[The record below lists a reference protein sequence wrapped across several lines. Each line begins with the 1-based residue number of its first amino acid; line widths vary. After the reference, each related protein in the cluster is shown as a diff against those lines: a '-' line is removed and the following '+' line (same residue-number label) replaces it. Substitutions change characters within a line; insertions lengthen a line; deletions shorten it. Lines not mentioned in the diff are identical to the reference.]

1 MHCMNKEFMNHAD
14 QGYHLAEQKAVQY
27 FTSLYTQVIDKTYV
41 TTLTEDIQMWKMKH
55 IHHSSWLSFFSRGK
69 RKPDTRDYY
78 KYIQWLNY
86 TGKLDAYLDRS
97 VSYIYMRDLGKA
109 LNSADTQLQIQRVTA
124 DIKKHLIQATGEN
137 GEDQPEFM
145 NLAGVYRWAQKE
157 GIETATIWVINKLR
171 TVSSHIPKEMDAEQA
186 QRKLIKLIIGVV
198 LHVMEEMDDNVS
210 PAERARRLDEAIR
223 LGYSY
228 GLTYPFIDDLLDSQ
242 VLTVQ
247 EKEQYSCTIRAALLT
262 GTVPELGDWN
272 GNHMKLIQFI
282 HAELSDAFE
291 YIKEHQRPDTQQTFF
306 EQSYVFFHAQDID
319 RVKVLTR
326 ADYTNEELYIPVILK
341 SSSSRLIARAVMG
354 APENEGFEQRT
365 FFYGIYNQLADD
377 FADMVDDM
385 RDGAVTPYTYYLKYH
400 DERSDLINPFELYWA
415 VISYLIHNVYD
426 SDAMAR
432 EVILDRAMNGLK
444 RYKER
449 VGTEKYNEIMGI
461 FASGNPEFNRLIQQ
475 MVQKADDVDFFDK
488 LLRDQMI
495 THLRNNTK
503 EKEDFFNTI
512 TTVRHQINNQL
523 KITKPHGI
531 PAMKEQLIDAANYSL
546 EGDGK
551 RIRPILTW
559 VMGVNEYGLDASA
572 IVPLLR
578 SLEYMHTASL
588 IFDDLPSQDNSS
600 TRRGRQTLH
609 QVHNSA
615 TAELTGL
622 YLIQKAIGEQSSL
635 DQFHAETVL
644 ALIQYSAQK
653 AEDMCMGQAMDL
665 DYKGKALTLEQLNMM
680 CFYKTGVAFEACLVM
695 PAMLAQVKEP
705 EIAALKKFA
714 YHAGIAFQ
722 IKDDLLDVEGNLLLL
737 GKPVGKDSENNNSNF
752 VSILGQEGASKEMWE
767 HYCLAMEALKE
778 IPRNTAFLKHVMNY
792 MVNRDR

>member
-1 MHCMNKEFMNHAD
+1 MHYMNEKLQANT
-14 QGYHLAEQKAVQY
+14 GYQLAERKAIQY
-27 FTSLYTQVIDKTYV
+27 FALLYDQVLDKSYV
-41 TTLTEDIQMWKMKH
+41 TTLTEDIQKWKKNH
-55 IHHSSWLSFFSRGK
+55 IHHSSWLSFFSRRK
-69 RKPDTRDYY
+69 RNPDTRDYNR
-78 KYIQWLNY
+78 YIQWLNY
-86 TGKLDAYLDRS
+86 TGKLDDYLDRS

-109 LNSADTQLQIQRVTA
+109 LNSPDTHTRIQRVIA
-124 DIKKHLIQATGEN
+124 DVKKHLIQSTSAN
-137 GEDQPEFM
+137 GGDQPEFM
-145 NLAGVYRWAQKE
+145 NLAGVYRWAQRE
-157 GIETATIWVINKLR
+157 GIETAIIWVINKLR
-171 TVSSHIPKEMDAEQA
+171 SVSSHIPNEMDAEQA
-186 QRKLIKLIIGVV
+186 QRKLIKIIIGVI
-198 LHVMEEMDDNVS
+198 LHVMEEMDDTVL
-210 PAERARRLDEAIR
+210 PVERARRLDEAIR
-223 LGYSY
+223 HGYSY

-242 VLTVQ
+242 VLTVE
-247 EKEQYSCTIRAALLT
+247 EKEQYSRMIRAALLS
-262 GTVPELGDWN
+262 GSVPELGDWT
-272 GNHMKLIQFI
+272 GNHMELIQYI
-282 HAELSDAFE
+282 HSELSDAFE

-319 RVKVLTR
+319 RVKDLTQVT
-326 ADYTNEELYIPVILK
+326 YTNEELYIPVILK
-341 SSSSRLIARAVMG
+341 SSSSRLIVRSVIS
-354 APENEGFEQRT
+354 APADEGFEQRT

-400 DERSDLINPFELYWA
+400 HQRPDLINPFELYWA

-449 VGTEKYNEIMGI
+449 VGIEKYNVTMEI
-461 FASGNPEFNRLIQQ
+461 FASGNPEFNNLIQK
-475 MVQKADDVDFFDK
+475 MVQKADDVDFLDK

-495 THLRNNTK
+495 THLKNDAR
-503 EKEDFFNTI
+503 EKEDFFNTVKM
-512 TTVRHQINNQL
+512 VREQINNQL
-523 KITKPHGI
+523 EIIKPQGI
-531 PAMKEQLIDAANYSL
+531 PAMKEQLIEAANYSL

-588 IFDDLPSQDNSS
+588 IFDDLPSQDNAS

-635 DQFHAETVL
+635 DQFNAETVL

-665 DYKGKALTLEQLNMM
+665 DSKGKALTLEQLNMV

-695 PAMLAQVKEP
+695 PAMLAQVKES

-714 YHAGIAFQ
+714 YHMGIAFQ
-722 IKDDLLDVEGNLLLL
+722 IKDDLLDVEGDMLLL
-737 GKPVGKDSENNNSNF
+737 GKPVGQDSDNNNSNF
-752 VSILGQEGASKEMWE
+752 VSILGLEGASKEMWE
-767 HYCLAMEALKE
+767 HYCLAMEALEE
-778 IPRNTAFLKHVMNY
+778 IPRNIAFLKHLIHYV
-792 MVNRDR
+792 VNRDR

>member
-1 MHCMNKEFMNHAD
+1 MHHMNEKLQANT
-14 QGYHLAEQKAVQY
+14 GYQLAERKAIQY
-27 FTSLYTQVIDKTYV
+27 FALLYDQVIDKSYV
-41 TTLTEDIQMWKMKH
+41 NTLTEDIQRWKRNH
-55 IHHSSWLSFFSRGK
+55 IHHSSWLSFFSRRK
-69 RKPDTRDYY
+69 RKPDTRDYNR
-78 KYIQWLNY
+78 YIQWLNY
-86 TGKLDAYLDRS
+86 TGKLDDYLDRS

-109 LNSADTQLQIQRVTA
+109 LDSPNTHTRIQRVIA
-124 DIKKHLIQATGEN
+124 DVKKHLIQSTSTN
-137 GEDQPEFM
+137 GGDQPEFM

-157 GIETATIWVINKLR
+157 GIETAIIWVINKLR
-171 TVSSHIPKEMDAEQA
+171 SVSSHLPKEMDAEQA
-186 QRKLIKLIIGVV
+186 QRKLIKIIIGVI
-198 LHVMEEMDDNVS
+198 LHVMEEMDDSV
-210 PAERARRLDEAIR
+210 PPVERARRLDEAIR

-247 EKEQYSCTIRAALLT
+247 EKEQYSHMIRAALLT
-262 GTVPELGDWN
+262 GSVPELGNWT
-272 GNHMKLIQFI
+272 GNHMKLIQYI
-282 HAELSDAFE
+282 HSELSDAFE
-291 YIKEHQRPDTQQTFF
+291 YIKEHQRPDTQQAFF
-306 EQSYVFFHAQDID
+306 EQAYVFFHSQDID
-319 RVKVLTR
+319 RVKDLTR
-326 ADYTNEELYIPVILK
+326 ATYTNEELYIPVILK
-341 SSSSRLIARAVMG
+341 SSSSRLIVRSVIS
-354 APENEGFEQRT
+354 APADEGFEQRT

-385 RDGAVTPYTYYLKYH
+385 KDGAVTPYTYYLKYH
-400 DERSDLINPFELYWA
+400 HQRPDLINPFELYWA

-426 SDAMAR
+426 SDAMAC

-449 VGTEKYNEIMGI
+449 VGIEKYHETMEI
-461 FASGNPEFNRLIQQ
+461 FASGNPEFNSLIQK
-475 MVQKADDVDFFDK
+475 MVQKADDVDFLDK

-495 THLRNNTK
+495 THLKNDAR
-503 EKEDFFNTI
+503 EKEDFFNTVKM
-512 TTVRHQINNQL
+512 VREQINNQL
-523 KITKPHGI
+523 KITKPQGI
-531 PAMKEQLIDAANYSL
+531 PAMKEQLIEAANYSL

-559 VMGVNEYGLDASA
+559 VMGVNEYGLDVSA

-588 IFDDLPSQDNSS
+588 IFDDLPSQDNAF

-635 DQFHAETVL
+635 DQFNAETVL

-665 DYKGKALTLEQLNMM
+665 DSKGKALTLEQLNMV

-695 PAMLAQVKEP
+695 PAMLAQVKES
-705 EIAALKKFA
+705 EIAALKNFA
-714 YHAGIAFQ
+714 YHMGIAFQ
-722 IKDDLLDVEGNLLLL
+722 IKDDLLDVEGDMLLL
-737 GKPVGKDSENNNSNF
+737 GKPVGQDSDNNNSNF
-752 VSILGQEGASKEMWE
+752 VSILGLEGASKEMWE
-767 HYCLAMEALKE
+767 HYCLAMEALEE
-778 IPRNTAFLKHVMNY
+778 IPRNIAFLKHLIHYV
-792 MVNRDR
+792 VNRDR

>member
-1 MHCMNKEFMNHAD
+1 MNKIFMNHATTE
-14 QGYHLAEQKAVQY
+14 YRLAEQKAVQY
-27 FTSLYTQVIDKTYV
+27 FTSLYTQVINKTYV
-41 TTLTEDIQMWKMKH
+41 TTLTEDIQIWKMNH
-55 IHHSSWLSFFSRGK
+55 IHHSSWLSFFSRTK
-69 RKPDTRDYY
+69 RKPDTRDYHR
-78 KYIQWLNY
+78 YIQWLNY

-109 LNSADTQLQIQRVTA
+109 LNSPDTQLQIQRVIV
-124 DIKKHLIQATGEN
+124 DIKKHLIQSTSEN
-137 GEDQPEFM
+137 GGDQPEFM

-171 TVSSHIPKEMDAEQA
+171 SVSSHIPKEMDAEQA

-198 LHVMEEMDDNVS
+198 LHVMEEMDDKVS

-242 VLTVQ
+242 LLTVQ
-247 EKEQYSCTIRAALLT
+247 EKEQYSCMIRAALLT
-262 GTVPELGDWN
+262 GTVPELDDWN

-291 YIKEHQRPDTQQTFF
+291 YIKEHQRPGTQQTFF
-306 EQSYVFFHAQDID
+306 GQAYVFFHAQDID
-319 RVKVLTR
+319 RAKVLTR
-326 ADYTNEELYIPVILK
+326 DDYTNEELYIPVILK
-341 SSSSRLIARAVMG
+341 SSSSRLIARAVIG

-385 RDGAVTPYTYYLKYH
+385 KGGAVTPYTYYLKYH
-400 DERSDLINPFELYWA
+400 DERPDLINPFELYWA

-426 SDAMAR
+426 SDAMAC

-449 VGTEKYNEIMGI
+449 VGTEKYNEIMEI
-461 FASGNPEFNRLIQQ
+461 FASGNSEFNRLIQQ
-475 MVQKADDVDFFDK
+475 MVQKAEDVDFFDK
-488 LLRDQMI
+488 LLRDQLI
-495 THLRNNTK
+495 THLRNNSK

-523 KITKPHGI
+523 KISKPHGI

-588 IFDDLPSQDNSS
+588 IFDDLPTQDNAS
-600 TRRGRQTLH
+600 TRRGRLTLH

-635 DQFHAETVL
+635 DQFNAETVL
-644 ALIQYSAQK
+644 AVIQYSAQK

-665 DYKGKALTLEQLNMM
+665 DFKGRALTLEQLNMM

-695 PAMLAQVKEP
+695 PAMLAQVKKP

-722 IKDDLLDVEGNLLLL
+722 IKDDLLDVEGDLLLL

-752 VSILGQEGASKEMWE
+752 VSVLGQEGATKEMWE

-792 MVNRDR
+792 MINRDR